1 MASNLHCTSERPPS
15 WGDHDCKDGQRRDSG
30 GLSRERDERY
40 EIERV
45 PCIHS
50 NQSEYLFQLGQKHLI
65 DASREICKEHPNN
78 RCLARLFKHKSA
90 KNANVKT
97 VLINIAPN
105 KVLVVAKTEIAPF
118 ECFPSIMPEQ
128 VLRNK
133 VNPTKQMLIKVY
145 QKNFWNTEEDL
156 KKVCNSPTSEI
167 DQLLHCFKNNCVSI
181 YHLQDEKQKYI
192 MFIFPLFL

>member
-1 MASNLHCTSERPPS
+1 MCCRGMSIKHFPCQHPAT
-15 WGDHDCKDGQRRDSG
+15 
-30 GLSRERDERY
+30 LSSKKESQVTT
-40 EIERV
+40 EIW
-45 PCIHS
+45 
-50 NQSEYLFQLGQKHLI
+50 
-65 DASREICKEHPNN
+65 
-78 RCLARLFKHKSA
+78 
-90 KNANVKT
+90 KT
-97 VLINIAPN
+97 VDMIWAAANE
-105 KVLVVAKTEIAPF
+105 VTERQVIICVTKRFNAQRNAR
-118 ECFPSIMPEQ
+118 Q
-128 VLRNK
+128 VLRAKDFIKFCSNKRNK